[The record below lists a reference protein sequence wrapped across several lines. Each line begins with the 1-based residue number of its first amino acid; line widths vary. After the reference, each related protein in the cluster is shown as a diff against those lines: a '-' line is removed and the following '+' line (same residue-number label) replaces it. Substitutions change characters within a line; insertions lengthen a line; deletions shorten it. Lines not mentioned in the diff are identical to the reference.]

1 MSGAETAIIITGI
14 VGTSV
19 AAYGQ
24 YQSNKQAQSQAKAQS
39 AWNMYNAKVSQREKE
54 AQDAANLFESR
65 QQKKKAEALLSKQRA
80 LIGASGVEMEGSPL
94 LVAEDTAAE
103 LALEAENL
111 RLTGQ
116 RKSQAYASQS
126 ILDIS
131 KASAA
136 KSAAAGYGKAAVIG
150 AGSSILQGGAQAG
163 YMGYMMNSS
172 SGSGGGASIIE
183 QKATLRKY

>member
-1 MSGAETAIIITGI
+1 M
-14 VGTSV
+14 
-19 AAYGQ
+19 
-24 YQSNKQAQSQAKAQS
+24 
-39 AWNMYNAKVSQREKE
+39 REKE
-54 AQDAANLFESR
+54 AQDTANLFASR
-65 QQKKKAEALLSKQRA
+65 QQKKKASALLARQRS

-103 LALEAENL
+103 LAKEAENL

-136 KSAAAGYGKAAVIG
+136 KSRAAGFGRSAVIG
-150 AGSSILQGGAQAG
+150 AAGTSLQGAAQAG
-163 YMGYMMNSS
+163 YMQYKMN
-172 SGSGGGASIIE
+172 
-183 QKATLRKY
+183 

>member
-1 MSGAETAIIITGI
+1 MAEAVIIGGIIAGTGI
-14 VGTSV
+14 

-24 YQSNKQAQSQAKAQS
+24 YQSGKQAQSQAKAQA
-39 AWNMYNAKVSQREKE
+39 AWHSYNAKVAQREKE
-54 AQDAANLFESR
+54 SQDAANLFASK
-65 QQKKKAEALLSKQRA
+65 QQKKKAEALLSRQRA

-103 LALEAENL
+103 LAMEAENL

-150 AGSSILQGGAQAG
+150 AGSSILQGASQTG
-163 YMGYMMNSS
+163 YM
-172 SGSGGGASIIE
+172 
-183 QKATLRKY
+183 KYKMDNA